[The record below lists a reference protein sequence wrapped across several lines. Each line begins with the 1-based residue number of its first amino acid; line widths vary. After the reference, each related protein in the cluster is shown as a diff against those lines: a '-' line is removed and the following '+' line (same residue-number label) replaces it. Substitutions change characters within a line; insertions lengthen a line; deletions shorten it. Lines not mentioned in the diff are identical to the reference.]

1 MTATMNG
8 KTFEVKQTNGKF
20 FYYSKAARR
29 WMPVKAGLVEDIG
42 RQVNA

>member
-1 MTATMNG
+1 MTATMYG

-29 WMPVKAGLVEDIG
+29 WMPVKAALVQFEGLAING
-42 RQVNA
+42 

>member
-1 MTATMNG
+1 MTATMHG

-29 WMPVKAGLVEDIG
+29 WMPVKAALVEDIG
-42 RQVNA
+42 RQVNG